1 MFLFTA
7 LYITDLFPQ
16 TRELSR
22 KITDT
27 IVGSL
32 VSELIP
38 LGNSSYSVLDLFIL
52 IGLFTGVLI
61 LARTTKKILRSRV
74 LRLTGLNRG
83 SQETVAQI
91 ATYGIIF
98 LGTIVVLQLWGLDL
112 SSLTIF
118 ASVLGVGIGLGLQ
131 GIAKEFISGLVLIF
145 ERPIKVG
152 DFVNVG
158 ELMGTVERISVRSTE
173 IRTLDELSIIVPN
186 SRFLEEE
193 VVNWTHHSSL
203 SRLKVPV
210 TVAYGSDLTAV
221 RGALIDAAKE
231 HPDVLAE
238 PAPRVF
244 FKGFGDSSL
253 NFDLLIWTAE
263 PQKQFRL
270 KSDLYFRIEAILR
283 HRNIEI
289 PFPQQDLHVRS
300 GSLPLEISPQL
311 VESLAQLSN
320 GLTKWLE
327 RQSTVA
333 SQDGRNSNGTS
344 DKEQSRNN

>member
-1 MFLFTA
+1 
-7 LYITDLFPQ
+7 
-16 TRELSR
+16 
-22 KITDT
+22 
-27 IVGSL
+27 V
-32 VSELIP
+32 
-38 LGNSSYSVLDLFIL
+38 
-52 IGLFTGVLI
+52 
-61 LARTTKKILRSRV
+61 
-74 LRLTGLNRG
+74 
-83 SQETVAQI
+83 
-91 ATYGIIF
+91 
-98 LGTIVVLQLWGLDL
+98 
-112 SSLTIF
+112 
-118 ASVLGVGIGLGLQ
+118 
-131 GIAKEFISGLVLIF
+131 
-145 ERPIKVG
+145 
-152 DFVNVG
+152 
-158 ELMGTVERISVRSTE
+158 
-173 IRTLDELSIIVPN
+173 
-186 SRFLEEE
+186 
-193 VVNWTHHSSL
+193 

-210 TVAYGSDLTAV
+210 GVAYGSDLTAV

-253 NFDLLIWTAE
+253 NFDLLIWIAE
-263 PQKQFRL
+263 PQKQFRI

-311 VESLAQLSN
+311 TESLAQLSN

-327 RQSTVA
+327 RQPTVA